1 MSRDSQIARI
11 HRQPKSAMQSGRAGA
26 GAGQW
31 LLEFAPGEKK
41 RLDPMTGWPGSGDT
55 QAQVKL
61 RFPTAEAAIAYAE
74 SRGWTY
80 EVAQPPVV
88 RADIKPKA
96 YADNFKFGR
105 GENWSH

>member
-26 GAGQW
+26 GAW
-31 LLEFAPGEKK
+31 LLEFAPGEPKQ
-41 RLDPMTGWPGSGDT
+41 LDPMTGWPGSGDT
-55 QAQVKL
+55 RAQVKL

-74 SRGWTY
+74 SRGWRY
-80 EVAQPPVV
+80 EVAQPPTV